1 MLREHRLSVHWLQEL
16 QLTGPRVQARWLWCS
31 RLSCSVACGVFQ
43 CQRANPC
50 PLHWQA
56 DSYPPGKSK
65 QFYFTRNFFLVSSQ
79 HGGSN
84 SALWGH
90 TEPGTPCV
98 KRAFQN
104 ISFPWETSP
113 CVSDTLLPPVIPWFW
128 DLSQPTVLSME
139 PFHLP
144 PSLTKTGTQDSQNSP
159 WTRPQPPALS
169 QLTSKGR
176 GDLPVVCHITLSQPV
191 RSRELGLLCLETF
204 FISPRTKQRNR

>member
-1 MLREHRLSVHWLQEL
+1 MFFYIVLQFQRLQKRWPRLSNNSKTIYVGNYIFLSSVSCPMFKTFHKSHNPLYILNCFLFIFSCTGALLLCVDFLWLRQAGATLGCSAWLSLWWLLLLREHRLSVHWLQEL

-104 ISFPWETSP
+104 ISFP
-113 CVSDTLLPPVIPWFW
+113 
-128 DLSQPTVLSME
+128 
-139 PFHLP
+139 
-144 PSLTKTGTQDSQNSP
+144 
-159 WTRPQPPALS
+159 
-169 QLTSKGR
+169 
-176 GDLPVVCHITLSQPV
+176 
-191 RSRELGLLCLETF
+191 
-204 FISPRTKQRNR
+204 